1 MEWSFVFFLNSALL
15 GVGLAMDAFSV
26 SMANG
31 LHDPKMGKDTMC
43 RIAGTFGVFQAVM
56 PMTGWIC
63 VHTIVELFSS
73 FETFI
78 PWIALALL
86 GYNQWDANRADKA
99 SQDALGKLEETLTET
114 IEDKTKDEEPVVQP
128 ELDPEQEMTVTDIDG
143 WGYIGYLSIP
153 SIGLELPVMSEWS
166 YAGLKVAPGRYS
178 GSTYADN
185 MVVCAHNY
193 AKHFSPIKWLALG
206 SEVYFT
212 DMDGQ
217 RWSYEVSNVET
228 IQPTD
233 IDKMITAS
241 DEDAW
246 DLTLFT
252 CTTGGRAR
260 CAVRCTRT
268 GYPVLETSAAGRITE

>member
-1 MEWSFVFFLNSALL
+1 MKWSFVFFLNSALL

-114 IEDKTKDEEPVVQP
+114 MEDKTKDEEPVVQP

-143 WGYIGYLSIP
+143 WGYIGCLSIP

-217 RWSYEVSNVET
+217 RWSYEVTNVET

-268 GYPVLETSAAGRITE
+268 AYPEPLHAEE

>member
-86 GYNQWDANRADKA
+86 GYNQWDANRADQA